1 MPPSPSPSPRTS
13 DNDSAARTYLVTGA
27 ASGIGK
33 ATADRLRA
41 AGHTVIGAD
50 RTAAPDGDGN
60 PNSNSNSNSNSDS
73 DGHGNGDG
81 VAIAADL
88 ATESGRAELVD
99 RARELSGGRLD
110 AVIACAGLAHFV
122 PDTVRVNYF
131 GAIATLEG
139 LRPLLVA
146 GTAPRAVVV
155 ASVAA
160 VHPSD
165 PAIIEAAGAGDE
177 EAAATAAQNALD
189 RGEGHLI
196 YSSSKAALA
205 RWVRRTAVT
214 DDWAGAGIPLNAIG
228 PGTVLTPMTEG
239 LLADPDLRK
248 VVDTSVPMPLNGHA
262 RAEQIAPLLAW
273 LTSPENTHVT
283 GQLLFVDGGAEALLH
298 PAP

>member
-50 RTAAPDGDGN
+50 RTADPAGDGN
-60 PNSNSNSNSNSDS
+60 PNGNGDSDSDS

-139 LRPLLVA
+139 LRPLLAA

-205 RWVRRTAVT
+205 RWVRRAAVT

-262 RAEQIAPLLAW
+262 RAEQIAPLLTW

-283 GQLLFVDGGAEALLH
+283 GQLLFVDGGAEALLR

>member
-1 MPPSPSPSPRTS
+1 MPPSSSASSSAFPSAC
-13 DNDSAARTYLVTGA
+13 SASSSASARTYLVTGA

-50 RTAAPDGDGN
+50 RTREA
-60 PNSNSNSNSNSDS
+60 
-73 DGHGNGDG
+73 DG

-88 ATESGRAELVD
+88 ATESGRAELASQ
-99 RARELSGGRLD
+99 ARELTGGRLD

-122 PDTVRVNYF
+122 PATVRVNYF
-131 GAIATLEG
+131 GAIATLES
-139 LRPLLVA
+139 LRPLLAA

-160 VHPSD
+160 AHPTD
-165 PAIIEAAGAGDE
+165 PAIVEASLAGDE
-177 EAAATAAQNALD
+177 EAAAIAAQNALD

-196 YSSSKAALA
+196 YGSSKAALA

-239 LLADPDLRK
+239 MLADPDLRK

-262 RAEQIAPLLAW
+262 RPEQIAPLLTW

-298 PAP
+298 PAR